1 LSFLHGQGLYNPLE
15 WLYISN
21 KLLPAEIIF
30 KVGQPGFPLPG
41 SNIFESPQIIN
52 RSVII
57 ARNSLIQWSKNL
69 EDGNNYFEHEGNRI
83 TFFGPLEKDETIT
96 IIIL

>member
-1 LSFLHGQGLYNPLE
+1 VSFIHAHGLYNPLE
-15 WLYISN
+15 WRYISN
-21 KLLPAEIIF
+21 KPLPAEIIF
-30 KVGQPGFPLPG
+30 KVGQPDFPPPG
-41 SNIFESPQIIN
+41 SSTFESPQIIN

-57 ARNSLIQWSKNL
+57 ARNSLIQWSKNP